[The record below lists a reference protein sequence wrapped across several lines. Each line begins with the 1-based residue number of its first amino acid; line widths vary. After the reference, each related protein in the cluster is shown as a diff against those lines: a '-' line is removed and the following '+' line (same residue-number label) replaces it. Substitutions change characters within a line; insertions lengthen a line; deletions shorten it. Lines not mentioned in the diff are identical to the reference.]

1 MALRTVLLPAW
12 RRGRGLVTATSPK
25 QIKRFYDEVSVQQTG
40 EMWRVFL
47 DGKVVKSPKGTI
59 LDLPARGVAHRV
71 AQEWR
76 SQTENLN
83 PQEMPL
89 TTVGC
94 TALDV
99 VGPDP
104 GACIERM
111 LPYLETDTLC
121 FEDEQQLLAER
132 QLQEWVPIRNWFENH
147 YSVQLGISSSL
158 AVPGHPEATIP
169 QVAEKMLQRDAWEL
183 CALEIATQTAKS
195 LIVAVALLDR
205 AGISPEEAMN
215 LCLLEENFQIERWG
229 LVEGDHDVA
238 RTETLKWLHACQLF
252 SKSHRDVMET
262 E

>member
-1 MALRTVLLPAW
+1 MALRTALLPAL

-25 QIKRFYDEVSVQQTG
+25 KIKRFYDEVTIQQTG
-40 EMWRVFL
+40 ETWRVFL
-47 DGKVVKSPKGTI
+47 DGKVVKSPKGTH

-94 TALDV
+94 TALDIV
-99 VGPDP
+99 RPDP
-104 GACIERM
+104 SACIDRM

-121 FEDEQQLLAER
+121 FQDEQELLAER
-132 QLQEWVPIRNWFENH
+132 QLQEWGPIRKWFEEH
-147 YSVQLGISSSL
+147 CSVQLGISSSL
-158 AVPGHPEATIP
+158 AAPGHPDVTIP
-169 QVAEKMLQRDAWEL
+169 QVAEKLLQRDPWEL

-205 AGISPEEAMN
+205 ADISPEVAMN

-238 RTETLKWLHACQLF
+238 RTDTLKWLQACQLF
-252 SKSHRDVMET
+252 AKSRRDVMEA